1 VDPNQV
7 EEKVFGNF
15 FGGSRIPA
23 KQAQN
28 HRKPVK
34 MQNNFFGFLV
44 SLSSTFVKHDH
55 TFEL

>member
-34 MQNNFFGFLV
+34 MQNKFFWVPCELIFNFC
-44 SLSSTFVKHDH
+44 KA
-55 TFEL
+55 